1 MFASGAKRAHGE
13 IARSAPAL
21 AMLVCM
27 ALAIA
32 SFHSTRPGHLFFRSP
47 NVVCAAEG
55 LAPGLLV
62 EFATKDGS
70 VALGA
75 VTEADGKKNWKI
87 LKESGAT
94 VSVPPSSIRHIFPA
108 RLAPSSEAAL
118 KAITSHE
125 AAARQHC
132 EGTFDGVLAEVWEM
146 ALEEDSPI
154 SLTELSELLISD
166 TKQVSEA
173 YYSTYRLL
181 GTELGKAYFRSNKDG
196 TEFVAR
202 PKVEAEALRAQ
213 ARAAAAAADAEQ
225 TFRERIQ
232 QAIDGRSR
240 AAPPFALS
248 EESAEVQAA
257 FGALEA
263 YACRARLDETDKESR
278 PSDEAAR
285 ELLQRLGRK
294 ATAEAGRQ
302 LLVALGLWDLH
313 ENLELK
319 RLEVPTRFDESLLAE
334 AAALEAA
341 PPEDVD
347 AARRVDL
354 TKLLALAIDEASTV
368 EVDDAMSVE
377 CFEDGSG
384 SDAMRLWI
392 HIADPTR
399 YVARGSALEVEARRR
414 MSSIYLPTGTLPM
427 FPLSLAAGPLSL
439 RDGVVSCALSFGVR
453 LGADGGIDEAHA
465 PIITTSLVCVRRLTY
480 LRVDELLDASSDPF
494 ANLAGSQGEVGEGQG
509 SAEADDATLETLR
522 RLSYLSQRR
531 LEWRIAGGSMERHA
545 PEGLPDMTVKARAV
559 PGAPDGWEVDVSVGG
574 ARTDGVARR
583 IVSEAMLLAGEAAA
597 RYGVAH
603 ELPMPYRAQSVREEL
618 SDDEVADCPAGPCRA
633 WLAIRRMKPS
643 FISPTPAPHMGLAL
657 EAYVQVTSP
666 IRRHADLAVHYQ
678 LKAHLRSEPLPY
690 PADAPG
696 GASEIVRLAREA
708 SSSPVRSL
716 ERSTNAYWL
725 AEYLKRNV
733 GRPLRATVL
742 GSGDGRNRD
751 VYKLLL
757 TDLGAV
763 VDCATSTPLQLGAEL
778 EVAPN
783 RRGEFGL

>member
-1 MFASGAKRAHGE
+1 
-13 IARSAPAL
+13 
-21 AMLVCM
+21 MLVC
-27 ALAIA
+27 LAFVG
-32 SFHSTRPGHLFFRSP
+32 SFHSTRPVHLHRQCRSP

-87 LKESGAT
+87 MKESGAT
-94 VSVPPSSIRHIFPA
+94 VSVPPSSIRHILPA
-108 RLAPSSEAAL
+108 RVAPSSEAAL

-132 EGTFDGVLAEVWEM
+132 EGTCDSVLAEVWEM
-146 ALEEDSPI
+146 ALEEDSPL

-166 TKQVSEA
+166 TNHISEA

-225 TFRERIQ
+225 AFRERIQ
-232 QAIDGRSR
+232 EAIDGRSR
-240 AAPPFALS
+240 AAQPFALS
-248 EESAEVQAA
+248 EESAEVQTS

-334 AAALEAA
+334 AAALEAV

-354 TKLLALAIDEASTV
+354 TKLIALAIDEASTV

-384 SDAMRLWI
+384 SDAMRLWV

-414 MSSIYLPTGTLPM
+414 ASSIYLPTGTLPM

-439 RDGVVSCALSFGVR
+439 RDGAVSCALSFGVR

-480 LRVDELLDASSDPF
+480 LQVDELLDATSDSF
-494 ANLAGSQGEVGEGQG
+494 ANLAGSQGEVGEGLGGGKGGQG
-509 SAEADDATLETLR
+509 EVGEGLGGAEADDATLETLR
-522 RLSYLSQRR
+522 RLSYLSQQR
-531 LEWRIAGGSMERHA
+531 LDWRIAGGSMERHA

-583 IVSEAMLLAGEAAA
+583 IVTEAMLLAGEAAA

-603 ELPMPYRAQSVREEL
+603 EIPMPFRAQSVREEL
-618 SDDEVADCPAGPCRA
+618 SEDEVADCPEGPCRA

-643 FISPTPAPHMGLAL
+643 FVSPTPAPHMGLAL

-716 ERSTNAYWL
+716 ERTTNAYWL
-725 AEYLKRNV
+725 AEYLQRNV